1 MMLNLPVIILNDT
14 YLIPNSEIKL
24 EFNDEKSKNIIDES
38 EIFHDKKILI
48 VTKLE
53 NNDLPKIGVVTKI
66 TRKLELPNGNI
77 RIILKGINRVKVIE
91 YLNMNIDNIECIV
104 ENLKDNYIEE
114 NTKQV
119 IKNKLYDNLKIYID
133 KTKEIDN
140 NILNNIK
147 SSDDIN
153 QITDII
159 ASNLNLDNKQKSK
172 YLNELDPIKRA
183 ESILE
188 YIYKQQQLF
197 DIEDNINK
205 KIKKDLEEEQKKI
218 YIKEKIKYLN
228 EELGDISLRNSEIK
242 LLREQAQK
250 LDANETIKHKILYE
264 IDRYES
270 MSNLSPEINMQKR
283 YIDFFLELPWNKYT
297 KDNENIEK
305 VKKSLDET
313 HYGLDNVKQRIIEN
327 IALNKMKSEN
337 STIICLVGP
346 SGVGK
351 TSIARTI
358 AKSLNRKFVK
368 ISLGGASDEAFIKG
382 HTRTYLG
389 SLPGKIIDGIKR
401 SGSSNPVFLIDEIDK
416 LDVHKNDIENSLLE
430 VLDPNQNK
438 YFKDNYLEEEYD
450 LSKVLFIL
458 TANDIN
464 NMSSAFKDRLEI
476 IDIEGYTEY
485 EKVEI
490 VKKFMIPKIC
500 KECNID
506 NIKISDKN
514 ILNIIRY
521 YTRELGL
528 RELYRNILKIV
539 RKVALNKILK
549 KSDVEIKKIETY
561 LGNKKYENEKL
572 DSEIGLVIAPAY
584 TDYGGDIVYI
594 ESNYYKGNGNLVC
607 TGTLGKMILES
618 SKIALSYIKSNYKKF
633 NIDYNIFKND
643 IHINVPNINIKKDGP
658 SAGVAITTSLISTLS
673 NIKISNNIAMTGEI
687 TLLGNV
693 LKIGG
698 IKEKIMSAYK
708 NDIKVLFIP
717 YSNIDDL
724 DNIPKYIKNK
734 IKIIPVK
741 KYDEIYK
748 YIRGEIHE

>member
-476 IDIEGYTEY
+476 INIEGYTEY